1 MSKYSTKEKLTKK
14 MEASIEQY
22 LIEEGII
29 ELSEELLDDNL
40 TAEQIANLDSDIF
53 REIKVSDD
61 EAERTGYSNYSYWGS
76 TVRMFFKNK
85 VAVANLVVMLLLVIF
100 TFIQP
105 YLPNQFNP
113 NYVNYYNS
121 KAVWFK
127 VQDDGAYT
135 MEGIKYTKGDL
146 VLEPAKGETLCY
158 IKTPNSWGLPQ
169 ATVCD
174 ESGENYESVE
184 LIRDAA
190 NPDWYYCVINS
201 DKPYLQ
207 IDSESGDASTFY
219 NAVWVTV
226 VGEKYAVYASG
237 VKQTSSEIP
246 DDIPAGYGLVYLQA
260 PEDWGVPQLRA
271 QSGHLAGADA
281 EFLEL
286 SPAEEDEGWYYG
298 FMPMEK
304 NALSVM
310 SEDGRVK
317 GMNRAT
323 ITSILPQKVEAQT
336 GFIENKRPNEV
347 FWFGTN
353 DIGQDLWSRMWTGT
367 RTSLFIG
374 IIVAAIEAVIGIIA
388 GLLWGYIRKLDFLF
402 TELYNLINNIPSTII
417 LVLASYVMRP
427 SVKTIIIAMSITG
440 WIGLARFIRNLVL
453 IIRDRDFNL
462 ASRCLG
468 TPTRRI
474 ITKNLLPQMV
484 SVIMLRMALAIP
496 GAIGSEVFLSY
507 IGLGLPI
514 GIPSLGNLV
523 NKGRTMMMAPTLRYQ
538 LFIPAII
545 LSVITICFYLVGNAF
560 SDAADPKNHN

>member
-1 MSKYSTKEKLTKK
+1 MSKYSTKEKLTEK

-22 LIEEGII
+22 LVEEGII
-29 ELSEELLDDNL
+29 EPDEKLLDDNL
-40 TAEQIANLDSDIF
+40 SAEQIANLDPEIF
-53 REIKVSDD
+53 QEIKISDD

-85 VAVANLVVMLLLVIF
+85 IAVANLILMLVLVIF

-105 YLPNQFNP
+105 YLPNQFDP
-113 NYVNYYNS
+113 NKVNYYNS

-127 VQDDGAYT
+127 VQDDGSYT

-146 VLEPAKGETLCY
+146 AVEPEKGETLAY
-158 IKTPNSWGLPQ
+158 IKVPDSWGVPQ
-169 ATVCD
+169 AMVCD
-174 ESGENYESVE
+174 EDGENFESVM
-184 LIRDAA
+184 LTKDSS
-190 NPDWYYCVINS
+190 NPHWYYCIVKQE
-201 DKPYLQ
+201 KPHLQ
-207 IDSESGDASTFY
+207 IDSESGDASTFH
-219 NAVWVTV
+219 NAIWVTV
-226 VGEKYAVYASG
+226 IGEKYAVYASG
-237 VKQTSSEIP
+237 VKQTTAEFP
-246 DDIPAGYGLVYLQA
+246 DDIPEGYGLVYLQA
-260 PEDWGVPQLRA
+260 PENWGVPQLRA
-271 QSGHLAGADA
+271 QSGNLAGADA
-281 EFLEL
+281 EYLKL
-286 SPAEEDEGWYYG
+286 TPAEDEGWYYG
-298 FMPMEK
+298 FIPLEK

-310 SEDGRVK
+310 SEDGTVK

-323 ITSILPQKVEAQT
+323 ITSVLPQKVEPQT
-336 GFIENKRPNEV
+336 GFIENKRPSKV

-353 DIGQDLWSRMWTGT
+353 DIGQDLWARMWTGT

-374 IIVAAIEAVIGIIA
+374 IVVAVIEAVIGIIA
-388 GLLWGYIRKLDFLF
+388 GLLWGYVRKLDFLF
-402 TELYNLINNIPSTII
+402 TELYNLINNIPTTIV

-427 SVKTIIIAMSITG
+427 GLNTIIIAMSLTG

-474 ITKNLLPQMV
+474 ITKNLLPQMI

-507 IGLGLPI
+507 IGLGIPMN
-514 GIPSLGNLV
+514 IPSLGNLV